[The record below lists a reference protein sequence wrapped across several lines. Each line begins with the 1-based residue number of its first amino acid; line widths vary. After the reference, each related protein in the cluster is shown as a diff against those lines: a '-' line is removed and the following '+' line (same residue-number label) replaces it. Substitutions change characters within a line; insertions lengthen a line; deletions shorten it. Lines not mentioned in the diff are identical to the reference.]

1 MNENKSNNSISK
13 FSKLQALL
21 IENENTYEDLAN
33 IVGCSITTI
42 QFKMVGKR
50 KWDWV
55 EMNKIKNHYNLD
67 QDRFI
72 SVFNFF

>member
-1 MNENKSNNSISK
+1 MNENKMNSSIPK

-21 IENENTYEDLAN
+21 IENEHTYEDLAN
-33 IVGCSITTI
+33 IIGCSITTI

-55 EMNKIKNHYNLD
+55 EMTAIKEHYNLD
-67 QDRFI
+67 QDRFM